1 MMAVDTFEKWL
12 EELDEEARRI
22 DSTITNLTE
31 NNEDCWKAYWEDGYT
46 PKEALYEDWSND

>member
-1 MMAVDTFEKWL
+1 MAVDTFEKWL